1 MEQEKQPERKAGKP
15 ANDNGA
21 DTGKPIDPRIL
32 RIAQA
37 IGRQLA
43 REQAGGR
50 LRHAANDNTPQG
62 SCPNARK

>member
-1 MEQEKQPERKAGKP
+1 MEQEKRPEGEAGKP

-43 REQAGGR
+43 RERAEAR
-50 LRHAANDNTPQG
+50 YSKPANDNKPDG
-62 SCPNARK
+62 R